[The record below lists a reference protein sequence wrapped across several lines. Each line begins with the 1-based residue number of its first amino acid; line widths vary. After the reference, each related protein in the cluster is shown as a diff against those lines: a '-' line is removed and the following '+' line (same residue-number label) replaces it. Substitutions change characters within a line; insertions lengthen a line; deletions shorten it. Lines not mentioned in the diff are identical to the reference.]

1 MREDS
6 RMLSSTSQNDVF
18 SVLPQI
24 RESKTVLDSGF
35 HAVDSRFQ
43 QLDSG
48 FFVSGTWIS
57 DSNRKCDPDFKTQ
70 DFEFHKNNF
79 QDSGSRRRPIGS

>member
-6 RMLSSTSQNDVF
+6 RMLSSTSQNGVF
-18 SVLPQI
+18 SVSPHI

-48 FFVSGTWIS
+48 FFVSGTWIP
-57 DSNRKCDPDFKTQ
+57 DSKTQ
-70 DFEFHKNNF
+70 DSEFHKNNF
-79 QDSGSRRRPIGS
+79 QDSGIRRRPIGS